1 MRDSSTRVSFLP
13 EIVGRSYFCTV
24 WPAYLCWHQAS
35 QNPLPIFAFLSRT
48 KAKGKKEKNVI
59 VKWNTI
65 GPCSIGI
72 SNGVSHVLLSILLF
86 HFKKAQKCDSAV
98 YKWEAQNRI
107 PWQVRM
113 PPGGC
118 APIQL
123 RCFWLS
129 RHMQLLLGI
138 MKILLISVCVWK
150 KLSIK

>member
-1 MRDSSTRVSFLP
+1 MRDSLTRVSFLP

-24 WPAYLCWHQAS
+24 RPAYLCWHQAS
-35 QNPLPIFAFLSRT
+35 LRILSPSLLFFQGL
-48 KAKGKKEKNVI
+48 KQKEKKKNGI

-65 GPCSIGI
+65 GPCSIGV
-72 SNGVSHVLLSILLF
+72 SNGVSQVLLSILLF
-86 HFKKAQKCDSAV
+86 HFKKAQKCDSAA
-98 YKWEAQNRI
+98 YTWEAQNRI

-129 RHMQLLLGI
+129 RHMQLLWGI
-138 MKILLISVCVWK
+138 VKVLLISVCGWK
-150 KLSIK
+150 KLPIK